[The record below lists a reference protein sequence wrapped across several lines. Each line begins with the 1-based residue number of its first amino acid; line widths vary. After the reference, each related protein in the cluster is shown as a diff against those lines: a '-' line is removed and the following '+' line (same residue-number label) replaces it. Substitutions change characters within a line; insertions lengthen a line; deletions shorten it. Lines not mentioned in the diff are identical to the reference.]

1 MRRSRNVTRRVA
13 RRSKVARRSRVA
25 RRTAKVAR
33 KRRSNTRKVSKRN
46 RRNNTRRV
54 RRGGADAAVEAAA
67 EREKEADRQFAEF
80 QDSLRR
86 QQMPGE
92 PAADPQQRGRA
103 HRTTRPAM
111 RPEEYASLNPYV
123 PISRVAY
130 NPTGHALSGLSGVAS
145 AAGARRSD
153 EQYFF
158 SGQ

>member
-54 RRGGADAAVEAAA
+54 RRGGADAA
-67 EREKEADRQFAEF
+67 REEEADRQFAEF
-80 QDSLRR
+80 QASLRR

-103 HRTTRPAM
+103 HRTTLPAM
-111 RPEEYASLNPYV
+111 SPEEYARLNPRV

-130 NPTGHALSGLSGVAS
+130 NPTEHSVKGLSVVAEEG
-145 AAGARRSD
+145 AARGPERR
-153 EQYFF
+153 YFY
-158 SGQ
+158 GPQ

>member
-54 RRGGADAAVEAAA
+54 RRGGADAAREA
-67 EREKEADRQFAEF
+67 EAKRQFEAF
-80 QDSLRR
+80 QESLRR
-86 QQMPGE
+86 RQMPGE

-103 HRTTRPAM
+103 HRTTLPAM
-111 RPEEYASLNPYV
+111 SPEEYARLNPHGH
-123 PISRVAY
+123 IQHGQY
-130 NPTGHALSGLSGVAS
+130 NPTGHALSGLSRVA
-145 AAGARRSD
+145 AAQEARGSD
-153 EQYFF
+153 KQYFYG
-158 SGQ
+158 SR